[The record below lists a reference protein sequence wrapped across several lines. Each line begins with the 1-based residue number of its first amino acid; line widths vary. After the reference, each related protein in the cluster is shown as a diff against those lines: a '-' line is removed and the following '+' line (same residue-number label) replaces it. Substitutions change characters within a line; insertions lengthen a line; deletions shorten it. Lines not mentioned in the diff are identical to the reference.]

1 MKNKRAFHVSLVS
14 VLFLSFL
21 LVGVTVAS
29 AAPDVQ
35 NTYSTE
41 VASTVILVGT
51 PPAQVGAVVAGV
63 SMVLDITSQT
73 DNLYSGTLAV
83 NIPTTPDATVVTALI
98 TGHITGGGKMTITIV
113 DEATGTGIGTMT
125 ATKDGKKTEK
135 WCDAALWWEC
145 YHFCAAKSTNSVV
158 KSRQGCASGVPDIF

>member
-1 MKNKRAFHVSLVS
+1 MKKKRAFHVSLLS

-29 AAPDVQ
+29 AAPNVQ

-125 ATKDGKKTEK
+125 ATKDGKKLK
-135 WCDAALWWEC
+135 
-145 YHFCAAKSTNSVV
+145 
-158 KSRQGCASGVPDIF
+158 SGVMQLFGGSVTAFALEKVQTP

>member
-1 MKNKRAFHVSLVS
+1 MKNKRAFHASLGS

-29 AAPDVQ
+29 AAPNVQ
-35 NTYSTE
+35 FTYSTDT
-41 VASTVILVGT
+41 ASTVILIGT
-51 PPAQVGAVVAGV
+51 PPAQVGTVVDGV
-63 SMVLDITSQT
+63 GMVLTITSQT
-73 DNLYSGTLAV
+73 DNLYSGTLAI

-125 ATKDGKKTEK
+125 ATKDGKKLK
-135 WCDAALWWEC
+135 
-145 YHFCAAKSTNSVV
+145 
-158 KSRQGCASGVPDIF
+158 SGVMQLFGGSVTAFTLQKVQTP